1 MTQHAESVGIVDWD
15 YRLSFPHYIAGTL
28 LLTKVH
34 QYNSIRHLSVLLTPF
49 IGFHCLILIHLF
61 YFLQQ
66 SFIGVKKKFLSRLV
80 TFVVI

>member
-15 YRLSFPHYIAGTL
+15 YRLSFSHYIAGTS

-34 QYNSIRHLSVLLTPF
+34 QYNSLRHLSVLLTPF

-61 YFLQQ
+61 NFFSVELHWCE
-66 SFIGVKKKFLSRLV
+66 KKICLG
-80 TFVVI
+80 